1 MHANLTCVWPLSL
14 RWLGGWWT
22 DFLCGWFSDFH
33 FFSVV
38 GLWHGQVIDASSRKF
53 PDLCQCSTEVEEEED
68 GEEECLLTLPNP
80 PISPYLRYP
89 LYVLH
94 CIAIILCMRYFYHS
108 KFLRLANL
116 RSLSGMTD
124 RASTARGSEKEGD
137 RCSTWGSSD
146 SWSRGFPLDTLRLS
160 LWFSYAFFML
170 FLCLF
175 SSLVHRS

>member
-1 MHANLTCVWPLSL
+1 MHANLTCVWPLTL

-22 DFLCGWFSDFH
+22 DFLCGWFSNFH

-38 GLWHGQVIDASSRKF
+38 GLWQVIDASSRKF

-80 PISPYLRYP
+80 PISTYLRYP

-146 SWSRGFPLDTLRLS
+146 SWSRGFLYA
-160 LWFSYAFFML
+160 FSYAFFML
-170 FLCLF
+170 SSP